1 MDKKKF
7 LEMHKDSIIAEPSG
21 KTYDDLLH
29 DNIDKLCLDVDE
41 NKIITKKFK
50 DE

>member
-7 LEMHKDSIIAEPSG
+7 LEMYKDDIIAQPSG
-21 KTYDDLLH
+21 ISYEELLH
-29 DNIDKLCLDVDE
+29 DNIDKLVSEIDE